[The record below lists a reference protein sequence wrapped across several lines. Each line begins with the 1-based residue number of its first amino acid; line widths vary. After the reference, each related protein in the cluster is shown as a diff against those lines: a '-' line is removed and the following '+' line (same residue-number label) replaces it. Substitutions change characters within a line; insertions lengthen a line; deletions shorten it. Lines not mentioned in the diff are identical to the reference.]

1 MMTCHFNFPFSKI
14 CFTAVLRRFQKRRV
28 FGLERLHAEED
39 PLLTAPLALIFGISR
54 NTGHFFGDRTVV
66 KTTTKTVL
74 LLS

>member
-39 PLLTAPLALIFGISR
+39 PLLTAPLALIFG
-54 NTGHFFGDRTVV
+54 DRTVV

-74 LLS
+74 FLS

>member
-39 PLLTAPLALIFGISR
+39 PLPTAPLALI
-54 NTGHFFGDRTVV
+54 FGDRTVV

-74 LLS
+74 FLS